1 MYGGAVHTVSVRDRT
16 SEFAALV
23 ERLQVRNPTHGQ
35 PRAGF
40 PCVSQT
46 RATPAHPSTLRRSPN
61 PHTLNR
67 PPPEHRPL
75 GRTVRLWIERTIRPC
90 FRGGSG
96 ATAGPERRPALAPG
110 ALSPTTTKTTTP
122 NKPTGAT
129 AAAAAAAPPGAA
141 AYYNAAGGAAAAPG
155 SGGGASAARAA
166 VAQRSEFARRASALG
181 LAIHRTSAKL
191 QRLAALAKRTSA
203 FDDPSREID
212 ELTGAIKGDIQA
224 LNAGIRELQALG
236 RRGIAADNR
245 QSAQHSETVVEALN
259 SRLKDATLEFKDVLT
274 ARTETVRADTERRAL
289 FSSTAE
295 RTPLLGAA
303 AAVAAAGAGPSPS
316 AAAAGFAGAGG
327 AFGGPPMGAGGP
339 FGGGGGG
346 GLGLGGGAG
355 GLGLGGGGGAGAGVL
370 AAPAPPSAAALFG
383 GGASGGT
390 SSSSYMQQQLA
401 LPQQQQDGYLSSR
414 AEALHNVETTIVE
427 LGTIFTQLAE
437 MVHAQGELTQR
448 IDENVDEALGNVDA
462 AKQQLMR
469 YLATVSTNRWLV
481 MKVFGVLMAFILF
494 FVLFVA

>member
-1 MYGGAVHTVSVRDRT
+1 MYGAHVASARDRT
-16 SEFAALV
+16 SEFSALV
-23 ERLQVRNPTHGQ
+23 ERLQVRSFALSFSSSSERPSPSSQSIQLNRRRHAPDTSQPKQAAAGASTSGQNGTWRPPLLACADPPPSPRTRSPTH
-35 PRAGF
+35 
-40 PCVSQT
+40 T
-46 RATPAHPSTLRRSPN
+46 PN
-61 PHTLNR
+61 PHQ
-67 PPPEHRPL
+67 
-75 GRTVRLWIERTIRPC
+75 
-90 FRGGSG
+90 
-96 ATAGPERRPALAPG
+96 
-110 ALSPTTTKTTTP
+110 TTTQT
-122 NKPTGAT
+122 KPTGNT
-129 AAAAAAAPPGAA
+129 NNPPPAAS
-141 AYYNAAGGAAAAPG
+141 AYYNAGTAAASTG
-155 SGGGASAARAA
+155 SGGGTAASAARAA

-212 ELTGAIKGDIQA
+212 ELTGAIKGDIQG

-236 RRGIAADNR
+236 RKGIAADNR

-274 ARTETVRADTERRAL
+274 QRTETVRADTERRAL

-303 AAVAAAGAGPSPS
+303 AAAAGPGPSSSLAAAGAGGPF
-316 AAAAGFAGAGG
+316 AGGPLGAGG
-327 AFGGPPMGAGGP
+327 GAF
-339 FGGGGGG
+339 GGG

-355 GLGLGGGGGAGAGVL
+355 GA
-370 AAPAPPSAAALFG
+370 AAPAPTSAAALFG
-383 GGASGGT
+383 GGGAGAASGG
-390 SSSSYMQQQLA
+390 SYLQQQLV

-437 MVHAQGELTQR
+437 MVHAQGEMTQR
-448 IDENVDEALGNVDA
+448 IDENVEEALGNVDA

-469 YLATVSTNRWLV
+469 YLATISTNRWLV
-481 MKVFGVLMAFILF
+481 LKVFGVLLAFILF
-494 FVLFVA
+494 FTLFVA

>member
-1 MYGGAVHTVSVRDRT
+1 MEGQPSTPTRP
-16 SEFAALV
+16 AAL
-23 ERLQVRNPTHGQ
+23 
-35 PRAGF
+35 
-40 PCVSQT
+40 
-46 RATPAHPSTLRRSPN
+46 RS
-61 PHTLNR
+61 HVR
-67 PPPEHRPL
+67 PPPP
-75 GRTVRLWIERTIRPC
+75 
-90 FRGGSG
+90 
-96 ATAGPERRPALAPG
+96 
-110 ALSPTTTKTTTP
+110 PTQQPQKTTGSTNP
-122 NKPTGAT
+122 PP
-129 AAAAAAAPPGAA
+129 AAS
-141 AYYNAAGGAAAAPG
+141 AYYNAGASSAPGG
-155 SGGGASAARAA
+155 SGGGATPSAARAA

-212 ELTGAIKGDIQA
+212 ELTGAIKADIQG

-236 RRGIAADNR
+236 RKGIAADNR

-274 ARTETVRADTERRAL
+274 QRTETVRADTERRAL

-303 AAVAAAGAGPSPS
+303 AGAGPS
-316 AAAAGFAGAGG
+316 AVGALGAAAGPGGPFGGAPLGAGG
-327 AFGGPPMGAGGP
+327 AFGG
-339 FGGGGGG
+339 G
-346 GLGLGGGAG
+346 GLGLPGGPGAG
-355 GLGLGGGGGAGAGVL
+355 G
-370 AAPAPPSAAALFG
+370 AAASAAPPSAAALFG
-383 GGASGGT
+383 GGGPGAGAPGSGG
-390 SSSSYMQQQLA
+390 SYLQQQLV

-437 MVHAQGELTQR
+437 MVHAQGEMTQR
-448 IDENVDEALGNVDA
+448 IDENVEEALGNVDA

-469 YLATVSTNRWLV
+469 YLATISTNRWLV
-481 MKVFGVLMAFILF
+481 MKVFGVLLAFILF

>member
-1 MYGGAVHTVSVRDRT
+1 MVRQFAVSRER
-16 SEFAALV
+16 AAA
-23 ERLQVRNPTHGQ
+23 
-35 PRAGF
+35 PR
-40 PCVSQT
+40 
-46 RATPAHPSTLRRSPN
+46 R
-61 PHTLNR
+61 R
-67 PPPEHRPL
+67 PPNAFAR
-75 GRTVRLWIERTIRPC
+75 
-90 FRGGSG
+90 
-96 ATAGPERRPALAPG
+96 ALPSL
-110 ALSPTTTKTTTP
+110 ALT
-122 NKPTGAT
+122 T
-129 AAAAAAAPPGAA
+129 AAAHFATQPPSNQTKQSTTGGGNPPPGAA
-141 AYYNAAGGAAAAPG
+141 AYYTAGGPGRGGAAPSGDGAG
-155 SGGGASAARAA
+155 SGGGSAARAA

-212 ELTGAIKGDIQA
+212 ELTGAIKGDIQG

-274 ARTETVRADTERRAL
+274 ARTETVRADSERRAL

-303 AAVAAAGAGPSPS
+303 AA
-316 AAAAGFAGAGG
+316 AAAAGPSGGGPFGGGPMGAGG
-327 AFGGPPMGAGGP
+327 AFGGA
-339 FGGGGGG
+339 GG
-346 GLGLGGGAG
+346 GLGLGGPAAAG
-355 GLGLGGGGGAGAGVL
+355 GIAGGTGT
-370 AAPAPPSAAALFG
+370 APPGPPPPSAAALFG
-383 GGASGGT
+383 GGAVGGGGGGGG
-390 SSSSYMQQQLA
+390 YLQQQLA
-401 LPQQQQDGYLSSR
+401 LAPQQQDGYLSSR

-437 MVHAQGELTQR
+437 MVHAQGEMTRR

-462 AKQQLMR
+462 AKAQLMR
-469 YLATVSTNRWLV
+469 YLATVSANRWLV
-481 MKVFGVLMAFILF
+481 MKVFGVLLAFVLF